1 MMGRERGTERWVV
14 GCDRVTVSARDRA
27 LTGPI
32 GAATIGSMTRTTPD
46 RAERHLAELTFL
58 EEVARLATSAR
69 TWDELMQT
77 VIDRATAAAG
87 TEVCSVYLVDRDG
100 SGVTLAAT
108 NGLDR
113 DQVGVARLPIG
124 VGLTG
129 RAAQTRRPQVSL
141 NVRRDHRFAW
151 LQGLDEPRLTS
162 MCSVP
167 LIWNDVVVGVLN
179 VQTVRRRAF
188 RRSDVRF
195 LETLAALLA
204 GIVEKGRLQ
213 AEAEA
218 QVDSLRA
225 IDEARASLVTI
236 VTHELRTPLAVVRAS
251 LELIG
256 AEARRAGVEST
267 AGWEAEALRQ
277 VDRLD
282 SMVDSILASLRVLRE
297 EPPRLEPIDV
307 AEVVEATFGSLGSIL
322 RRHRLEASFDER
334 PLLADGSASSLGRL
348 LEYLL
353 ENAAKYAPTG
363 GRIEVFGWR
372 NGGRVLLAVTDD
384 GPGIPA
390 EWRERIFEPFVRRD
404 DSPRGAGIGL
414 FAARHLARA
423 MNGELRLEDRAPAG
437 SQFVLELA
445 ASHGPGGSPSG
456 T

>member
-1 MMGRERGTERWVV
+1 MTERQR
-14 GCDRVTVSARDRA
+14 GRLTGAAGGPTERTADRA
-27 LTGPI
+27 
-32 GAATIGSMTRTTPD
+32 AR
-46 RAERHLAELTFL
+46 RLAELTFL
-58 EEVARLATSAR
+58 EEVARLTTSAR
-69 TWDELMQT
+69 TWDELMRT
-77 VIDRATAAAG
+77 IIDRTTAAAD

-113 DQVGVARLPIG
+113 DQIGVARLPMG
-124 VGLTG
+124 VGITG
-129 RAAQTRRPQVSL
+129 RAALSRTPQVSL
-141 NVRRDHRFAW
+141 NVRRDRRFAW

-167 LIWNDVVVGVLN
+167 LIWNDSVVGVLN

-195 LETLAALLA
+195 LETLAVLLA

-256 AEARRAGVEST
+256 AETRSAGIGGASR
-267 AGWEAEALRQ
+267 WEAEALSQ

-297 EPPRLEPIDV
+297 PPPTLGPVDV
-307 AEVVEATFGSLGSIL
+307 ATVVETILASLGSIL
-322 RRHRLEASFDER
+322 RRHRLSASFPER
-334 PLLADGSASSLGRL
+334 PLMAMASAELLGRL

-353 ENAAKYAPTG
+353 ENAAKYAPAG

-372 NGGRVLLAVTDD
+372 DGGRVLLGVTDD
-384 GPGIPA
+384 GPGIPV
-390 EWRERIFEPFVRRD
+390 EWRERLFEPFVRGE
-404 DSPRGAGIGL
+404 DSARGAGIGL

-423 MNGELRLEDRAPAG
+423 MHGELTLEDRVPAG

-445 ASHGPGGSPSG
+445 ASHGPGGSPG
-456 T
+456 GA

>member
-1 MMGRERGTERWVV
+1 MPG
-14 GCDRVTVSARDRA
+14 
-27 LTGPI
+27 
-32 GAATIGSMTRTTPD
+32 RTTD
-46 RAERHLAELTFL
+46 RDARRLAELTFL

-69 TWDELMQT
+69 TWDELMWT
-77 VIDRATAAAG
+77 IIDRATAAAD

-124 VGLTG
+124 SGITG
-129 RAAQTRRPQVSL
+129 RVAHSRRPIVSL
-141 NVRRDHRFAW
+141 NVRRDRRFAW

-167 LIWNDVVVGVLN
+167 LIWNDTVVGVLN
-179 VQTVRRRAF
+179 VQTVRRRVF

-195 LETLAALLA
+195 LETLAVLLA

-225 IDEARASLVTI
+225 IDAARASLVTI

-256 AEARRAGVEST
+256 AAAAGGGAGETAR
-267 AGWEAEALRQ
+267 WETEALRQ

-297 EPPRLEPIDV
+297 EPQHLGPVDV
-307 AEVVEATFGSLGSIL
+307 AGVVDSIFDRLGSIL
-322 RRHRLEASFDER
+322 RRHQLEASFGER
-334 PLLADGSASSLGRL
+334 PLMAVGSVDLLGRV

-353 ENAAKYAPTG
+353 ENATKYAPVA
-363 GRIEVFGWR
+363 GRIQVFGWR
-372 NGGRVLLAVTDD
+372 DGGRVLLAVTDD

-423 MNGELRLEDRAPAG
+423 MSGELRLEDRAPTG
-437 SQFVLELA
+437 SQFILELA
-445 ASHGPGGSPSG
+445 ASHGPGGPVG
-456 T
+456 GA